1 MPDWIST
8 LGVAMG
14 SAWVSG
20 INLYAA
26 IAMLGLLE
34 HFGLAHLPGDL
45 GFVGKWWVI
54 LLACGLYLAE
64 FVADKV
70 PAVDSIWDAV
80 HTFIRVPAGAVL
92 ASAAFAHF
100 DPGVRIA
107 ALLLG
112 GGVALGSHGTK
123 AAVRI
128 GANLSPEPLSN
139 VVLSLVE
146 DLVVI
151 GSSLVIASHPVVM
164 IAVVLV
170 FLCVIAWLFRKIVRT
185 LRGYLK
191 GAFRK
196 CYT

>member
-1 MPDWIST
+1 MADWVGT

-20 INLYAA
+20 INLYAT
-26 IAMLGLLE
+26 IATLGLLE

-45 GFVGKWWVI
+45 GFVGQWWVI
-54 LLACGLYLAE
+54 LLACALYLVE

-70 PAVDSIWDAV
+70 PAVDSAWDAV

-100 DPGVRIA
+100 DPAVRIA

-123 AAVRI
+123 AATRI
-128 GANLSPEPLSN
+128 GANLSPEPFSN
-139 VVLSLVE
+139 VVLSFVE

-151 GSSLVIASHPVVM
+151 GCSFVIASHPVVM
-164 IAVVLV
+164 IAIVAG
-170 FLCVIAWLFRKIVRT
+170 FLCVIAWLFPKILRT
-185 LRGYLK
+185 LRSFLK

>member
-1 MPDWIST
+1 MADWVST

-20 INLYAA
+20 INLYAT
-26 IAMLGLLE
+26 IATLGLLE
-34 HFGLAHLPGDL
+34 RFGLAHLPGDL

-54 LLACGLYLAE
+54 LLACGLYLVE

-70 PAVDSIWDAV
+70 PAVDSVWDAV
-80 HTFIRVPAGAVL
+80 HTFVRVPAGAVL

-100 DPGVRIA
+100 DPAVRVA

-123 AAVRI
+123 AATRI
-128 GANLSPEPLSN
+128 GANLSPEPVSN
-139 VVLSLVE
+139 VVLSFVE

-151 GSSLVIASHPVVM
+151 GSSFVIASHPVVM
-164 IAVVLV
+164 IAIVAAFV
-170 FLCVIAWLFRKIVRT
+170 CVIAWLFPKILRT
-185 LRGYLK
+185 LRSFLK
-191 GAFRK
+191 RAFRK